1 MSQQQQQQ
9 GSAPNP
15 AAEALRSVHTASLP
29 QVLSQLGVSLVVST
43 YQAGRV
49 ILVRL
54 DGESVNTHFRGY
66 ERPMGIAADGTR
78 LAIGSQKT
86 VWTLRNMPAVARK
99 LEPVGKH
106 DACYLPRSIHV
117 TGDVDIHE
125 MAYDADDQLWIV
137 NTKFCCLCTLDAE
150 HSFTP
155 RWRPHFVSAYAPED
169 RCHLNGLA
177 MVDGKPKY
185 VTALG
190 ETDTAGGWRE
200 NKPSGGILMDV
211 ETDEVLLRGLSMPH
225 SPRWHDGKL
234 WVLESGRGTLATV
247 DLEKRTWI
255 DVAKVPGFTRGL
267 DFVGPIAF
275 IGLSQVR
282 ESAVFS
288 GIPIVDEGG
297 ERACGVWVVDTRT
310 GQTIAFLRFESGV
323 REVFAVEAL
332 QGQRFP
338 DMLEWND
345 PRLHNSYVLPDE
357 ALQEVPAERL
367 EPSADGPV
375 APRPELG
382 AGDPFAA
389 AYNRGIALRDK
400 GRIREAKVA
409 FQTATELRPDN
420 ADAWNDLANAHQAL
434 GDIDTALDCYEK
446 AVTLRPDFAIAH
458 MNYGM
463 TLLKTGDLPRGFAEF
478 GWRWD
483 TPSFLPLSCPQPQ
496 WQGED
501 LTGKRI
507 LVHTEQGAGDAIQ
520 FLRFLPEI
528 AARAERVILVAPQPL
543 LRLFRHAEGFDELRP
558 PGDISLDAFDT
569 YAPLMSLPGHL
580 GITLDSLPGAD
591 IPYLAPPLDRV
602 PIPEPAPD
610 RPLKV
615 GLVWG
620 GSPTQGDDANRSAP
634 VEAFAPLLEIPGVT
648 YYSLQ
653 VGPRAHEIA
662 ALRAGPAPVLEV
674 KDLIGDWLDTA
685 GYVAQL
691 DLMLGVDTGVMH
703 LTGALG
709 IPAWILLGHVS
720 DWRWMLDRDDSPWYP
735 TLRLFRQRARGDWP
749 ELIARVA
756 QELQSAAELAR

>member
-1 MSQQQQQQ
+1 MSQQQQEA
-9 GSAPNP
+9 SPPNP
-15 AAEALRSVHTASLP
+15 ATEALRSVHTASLP
-29 QVLSQLGVSLVVST
+29 QVLEQLGISLVVST

-49 ILVRL
+49 ILVRK
-54 DGESVNTHFRGY
+54 DGEGVNTHFRGY
-66 ERPMGIAADGTR
+66 ERPMGIASDGTR

-99 LEPVGKH
+99 LAPVGKH

-125 MAYDADDQLWIV
+125 MAYDAEDELWIV
-137 NTKFCCLCTLDAE
+137 NTRFGCLCTLDAE

-155 RWRPHFVSAYAPED
+155 RWRPPFVSAYAPED

-177 MVDGKPKY
+177 MLDGRPKY

-190 ETDTAGGWRE
+190 ETDTAGGWRA

-211 ETDEVLLRGLSMPH
+211 DTDEILLRGLSMPH
-225 SPRWHDGKL
+225 SPRWHQGKL
-234 WVLESGRGTLATV
+234 WLLESGRGTLAVV
-247 DLEKRTWI
+247 DLEKKTWI
-255 DVAKVPGFTRGL
+255 DIARVPGFTRGL

-288 GIPIVDEGG
+288 GIPLVEEGG

-310 GQTIAFLRFESGV
+310 GQTLAFLRFESGV
-323 REVFAVEAL
+323 REIFAVAAL

-338 DMLEWND
+338 EMLEWDD

-357 ALQEVPAERL
+357 ALKDVPAERL
-367 EPSADGPV
+367 EPGADG
-375 APRPELG
+375 RRQTQPEMG
-382 AGDPFAA
+382 RGDPFVA
-389 AYNRGIALRDK
+389 AYNRGIALRDQ
-400 GRIREAKVA
+400 GRVREAKVA
-409 FQTATELRPDN
+409 FQTATELKPDD

-434 GDIDTALDCYEK
+434 DDVDTALDCYEK
-446 AVTLRPDFAIAH
+446 AVTLRPDFAVAH
-458 MNYGM
+458 MNLGM
-463 TLLKTGDLPRGFAEF
+463 TLLKTGDYTRGFAEF

-496 WQGED
+496 WEGED
-501 LTGKRI
+501 LHGKRI

-520 FLRFLPEI
+520 FLRFLPLVAE
-528 AARAERVILVAPQPL
+528 RAERVILVAPQPL
-543 LRLFRHAEGFDELRP
+543 LRLFSHAEGIDELRP
-558 PGDISLDAFDT
+558 PGDIPLDAFDT

-580 GITLDSLPGAD
+580 GITLDNLPAD
-591 IPYLAPPLDRV
+591 IPYLAPPLDRL
-602 PIPEPAPD
+602 PLPSPAPD

-634 VEAFAPLLEIPGVT
+634 VAAFRPLLDLPGVT

-653 VGPRAHEIA
+653 VGPRAHEVS
-662 ALRAGPAPVLEV
+662 ALRGGPAPVLEV
-674 KDLIGDWLDTA
+674 KDLIGDWLDST

-691 DLMLGVDTGVMH
+691 DLMLGVDTGIMH

-709 IPAWILLGHVS
+709 IPAWVLLGQVA
-720 DWRWMLDRDDSPWYP
+720 DWRWMRERDDSPWYP
-735 TLRLFRQRARGDWP
+735 SLRLFRQRQRGDWA
-749 ELIARVA
+749 ELIARVGT
-756 QELQSAAELAR
+756 ELEATAKLAS